1 ILYNFLILFIV
12 CLRCNMEIK
21 PVTPEFS
28 VAEQLTEADL
38 VTLKEAGYQ
47 TIICNRP
54 DGEAEGQPTAH
65 HLAAKAQE
73 LGLAWYWIPVA
84 PGKLTD
90 EAQASFKQVLSEAA
104 EPVLA
109 FCRTGT
115 RSITLW
121 ALSQAEQVPAQQL
134 ISQVAAAGYDL
145 VKC

>member
-1 ILYNFLILFIV
+1 
-12 CLRCNMEIK
+12 MEIK
-21 PVTPEFS
+21 PVTVGFS

-38 VTLKEAGYQ
+38 ATLKDAGYR

-65 HLAAKAQE
+65 RLAARAQE

-84 PGKLTD
+84 PGKLTA
-90 EAQASFKQVLSEAA
+90 EAQASFKEVLSEAT

-121 ALSQAEQVPAQQL
+121 ALSQVDQVPAQQL
-134 ISQVAAAGYDL
+134 IEQARTAGYDL
-145 VKC
+145 VKCAPQFKQSE